1 MLIKIGLHSVQMMN
15 GKKHL
20 KIIQQKDLYKLKFFQ
35 KTSQP
40 QQSQQQ
46 SSNQPFNFDPSTL
59 TNLFSNLGPIISQ
72 FTPKTSQQS
81 GSQQQQGSNQPFNFD
96 PSTLTNLFSNLGPI
110 INQFTQG
117 SSSQGCCSTKS
128 TKCNDNGE
136 VKHFGVVCDG
146 CDGSPIIGNRFKCN
160 DCKDF
165 DLCSKCY
172 ENNNK
177 HDKTHTFTNLKQPV
191 GSCAFFRDFIKEA
204 QQQKSQETK
213 PSTSTT
219 TTTTKPTSSVEDII
233 IMDQELYED
242 PMKVEQKPQE
252 IKIVEQKPQEIKIQP
267 VQVNQQSTLQQQHE
281 EKQLKEGQQFTEQ
294 LDLLKS
300 MGFENAPLN
309 SYLLTKFQGNIQKKL

>member
-59 TNLFSNLGPIISQ
+59 TNLFSNLGPIISQFTPKTSQQSGSQQQQGSNPPFNFDPSTLTNLFSNLGPIINQ

-191 GSCAFFRDFIKEA
+191 GSCAFF
-204 QQQKSQETK
+204 
-213 PSTSTT
+213 
-219 TTTTKPTSSVEDII
+219 
-233 IMDQELYED
+233 
-242 PMKVEQKPQE
+242 
-252 IKIVEQKPQEIKIQP
+252 
-267 VQVNQQSTLQQQHE
+267 
-281 EKQLKEGQQFTEQ
+281 
-294 LDLLKS
+294 
-300 MGFENAPLN
+300 
-309 SYLLTKFQGNIQKKL
+309 